1 MQFCSTP
8 LPTREEEPSNNIH
21 VSWWHLLATKKN
33 PPLCLQILHAATFL
47 VSRGACQLLRVL
59 AVAESHETQ
68 RLLDGI
74 QQQPSVF
81 VLSRFTLMDG
91 RLNL

>member
-1 MQFCSTP
+1 M
-8 LPTREEEPSNNIH
+8 
-21 VSWWHLLATKKN
+21 
-33 PPLCLQILHAATFL
+33 FL

-81 VLSRFTLMDG
+81 VLSSFTLMDG